1 MKRTGPYWQIL
12 ARNCEVRRI
21 DKALSAPFLNSFHR
35 LGDTACRYRYGLFIQ
50 KCGSDEYPVGTLVAV
65 AGFSGAR
72 KWVKGGRTVRSCEWV
87 RFASLPD
94 IRIAGGMG
102 KLLKAFISEVHP
114 DDVMSYAP
122 ASWSDGD
129 VYRKLGFIYEGDVS
143 VAGGTAVNHKFR
155 LILDGR

>member
-21 DKALSAPFLNSFHR
+21 DKSVSSPFLDRYHR
-35 LGDTACRYRYGLFIQ
+35 LGDTSCRYRYGLFIRR
-50 KCGSDEYPVGTLVAV
+50 CPSEELPEGTLVAV

-72 KWVKGGRTVRSCEWV
+72 KWVKEGRTVRSCEWV

-94 IRIAGGMG
+94 VRIAGGMG
-102 KLLKAFISEVHP
+102 KLLKAFISEVQP

-129 VYRKLGFIYEGDVS
+129 VYRKLGFTYEGEVL

-155 LILDGR
+155 LILTGR